1 MIVCLPQK
9 REVMLMYMTWDEMFL
24 FGALIIALIQLVR
37 DIYKDNNKK
46 R

>member
-1 MIVCLPQK
+1 MIVCLPQE

-24 FGALIIALIQLVR
+24 FGALIITLIQLVR

>member
-1 MIVCLPQK
+1 
-9 REVMLMYMTWDEMFL
+9 MYMTWDEMFL

-37 DIYKDNNKK
+37 DICKDDNKK